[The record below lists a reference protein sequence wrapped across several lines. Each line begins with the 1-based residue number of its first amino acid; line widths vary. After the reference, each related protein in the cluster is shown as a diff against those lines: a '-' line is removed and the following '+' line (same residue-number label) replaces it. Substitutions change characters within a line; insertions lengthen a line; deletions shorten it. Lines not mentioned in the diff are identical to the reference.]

1 MTVASKNTMK
11 LNTERLNKDIGL
23 FPQVHPITPDM
34 NTTHKGVSRLV
45 MIDRYSFKD
54 TEKITLSEGDFVV
67 LTIKE
72 DPKFPARGL
81 GYITSIDWETKKA
94 DVWIEEEYR
103 SAIDKPEE
111 MEAGIVSRTLDV
123 IEKPLEVYYEQ
134 IAKRNATGLAE
145 VEETPDKK
153 QIWFEKFYH
162 ELVNMHFVP
171 AGRVLYGAGAGTDVT
186 YFNCYVMPYVQDSR
200 EGISEHRKQ
209 VMEIMSRGGGVGT
222 NGSTLRPRNTL
233 AKGVNGK
240 SSGSVSWLDDIAKLT
255 HLVEQGGSRRGA
267 QMIMLSDWHPDIIEF
282 IISKMQNPR
291 ILRYLLENTEDETIK
306 KAAQDKL
313 KFTPLTEQEEAMY
326 QGILNYRQIPGYGG
340 FDAKILKNAEEKLRT
355 GGTYSVHN
363 SEFLTGANISVCLTS
378 DFMEAVENDQE
389 YELRFPDVESYNEE
403 QMKYYNEEWHNVGD
417 VREWEKLGYKV
428 RTYRKVKA
436 KELWNLINVCATYS
450 AEPGI
455 FFIDNANDM
464 TNAKAYGQKV
474 VATNPCGEQPLAPYS
489 VCNLAAVNLAQFAN
503 KESKTVD
510 FEKLKKTV
518 EVGVRMQDNVIDATP
533 YFLDENKKQALGE
546 RRVGLGVM
554 GLADLLI
561 YCEKEYGSEEG
572 NRLVDEVFE
581 VIATTAYRASVE
593 LSKEKGSFPF
603 LTGSTD
609 EETKALRKAF
619 VETGFMKKMPED
631 VLEDIEKYGIRNSH
645 LLTVAPTGSTGTMV
659 GVSTGLEPYFSF
671 TYYRSGRLGK
681 FIEVKAD
688 IVEDY
693 LKRNPD
699 ADADNLPEWFVSS
712 MSLAPQAHAD
722 VQCVIQNW
730 IDSSISKTVNAPR
743 GYTVEQVEK
752 VYERLY
758 KGGAKGGTVYV
769 DGSRDSQVLTLKA
782 EENSFDD
789 ELPEEKHDIPTSKKP
804 IVLLDTIQDVRSTD
818 VTIGSEVGNTCP
830 VCRKGTV
837 KDMGGCNTCTNCGA
851 QLKCGL

>member
-1 MTVASKNTMK
+1 MSVAFKQTMK
-11 LNTERLNKDIGL
+11 LNIDRLNKDIKL

-34 NTTHKGVSRLV
+34 KITHKGVSRLV

-54 TEKITLSEGDFVV
+54 TEKITLTNGDFVV

-81 GYITSIDWETKKA
+81 GYIVEIDWENKKA
-94 DVWIEEEYR
+94 KVLVEEEYR
-103 SAIDKPEE
+103 GVLDKQEE
-111 MEAGIVSRTLDV
+111 VETGIVNRSLDV
-123 IEKPLEVYYEQ
+123 IEKPLEIFYEQ
-134 IAKRNATGLAE
+134 IAKRNATGLAS
-145 VEETPDKK
+145 VEKTEEKR
-153 QIWFEKFYH
+153 QEWFQKFYE
-162 ELVNMHFVP
+162 ELVSMNFVP
-171 AGRVLYGAGAGTDVT
+171 AGRVLYGAGADTDVT
-186 YFNCYVMPYVQDSR
+186 YFNCYVMPFVQDSR

-267 QMIMLSDWHPDIIEF
+267 QMIMLADWHPDIVEF

-291 ILRYLLENTEDETIK
+291 ILRYLIENTKDESIK
-306 KAAQDKL
+306 KHATEKL
-313 KFTPLTEQEEAMY
+313 KFTPLTEQEKAMY
-326 QGILNYRQIPGYGG
+326 QGIINYKNIPGQGG
-340 FDAKILKNAEEKLRT
+340 FNDKIIKEAEEKLRT
-355 GGTYSVHN
+355 GGNYSVHN
-363 SEFLTGANISVCLTS
+363 PEFLTGANISVCLTKE
-378 DFMEAVENDQE
+378 FMEAVENDSE
-389 YELRFPDVESYNEE
+389 YELRFPDVESYNAEE
-403 QMKYYNEEWHNVGD
+403 MKHYNENWHKVGD
-417 VREWEKLGYKV
+417 VREWEKQGNRV
-428 RTYRKVKA
+428 RVYRKIKA
-436 KELWNLINVCATYS
+436 RELWNLINICATYS

-464 TNAKAYGQKV
+464 TNAKAYGQQV

-489 VCNLAAVNLAQFAN
+489 VCNLAAVNLAQMAD
-503 KESKTVD
+503 KETKTVN
-510 FEKLKKTV
+510 FEKLRRTV

-533 YFLDENKKQALGE
+533 YFLEENKKQALGE

-554 GLADLLI
+554 GLHDLLI
-561 YCEKEYGSEEG
+561 YCETEYGSEEG
-572 NRLVDEVFE
+572 NKLVDQVFE
-581 VIATTAYRASVE
+581 VIATSAYKASIE
-593 LSKEKGSFPF
+593 LAKEKGSFPF
-603 LTGSTD
+603 LVGETE
-609 EETKALRKAF
+609 EETATLRERF
-619 VETGFMKKMPED
+619 INTGFMKKMPED
-631 VLEDIEKYGIRNSH
+631 IREDIKKYGIRNSH

-671 TYYRSGRLGK
+671 TYFRSGRLGK

-688 IVEDY
+688 IVQEY
-693 LKRNPD
+693 LDRNPD
-699 ADADNLPEWFVSS
+699 ADPNNLPHWFVSAMELS
-712 MSLAPQAHAD
+712 PEAHAD
-722 VQCVIQNW
+722 VQCIIQRW
-730 IDSSISKTVNAPR
+730 IDSSISKTVNAPK

-782 EENSFDD
+782 EENSFEDD
-789 ELPEEKHDIPTSKKP
+789 IVETQTTEKKKV
-804 IVLLDTIQDVRSTD
+804 VLVDTIHELRSTN
-818 VTIGSEVGNTCP
+818 VKIGSEVGNTCP
-830 VCRKGTV
+830 VCRKGEV
-837 KDMGGCNTCTNCGA
+837 KEIGGCNTCTNCGA